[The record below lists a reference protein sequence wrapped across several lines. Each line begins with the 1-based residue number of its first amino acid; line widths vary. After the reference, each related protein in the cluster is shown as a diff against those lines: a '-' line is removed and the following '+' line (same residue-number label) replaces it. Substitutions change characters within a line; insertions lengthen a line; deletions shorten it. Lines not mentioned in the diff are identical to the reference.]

1 MRSSSKLRLP
11 IFNVVALPFALL
23 TALGCADERLDP
35 VPVVEPPAIL
45 DENGRVP
52 DLRCPGTPGCES
64 SAGELRAGVAVE
76 PITPV
81 IEPFEDLDGSGKWDE
96 GEPFEDLDGDGVWD
110 GVWIAGFSLGRA
122 ATGVHDDVW
131 ARAIVLEKGDV
142 RVGMVSLDLVGFFHD
157 DVVAVR
163 LAAKEAGLD
172 LDHVVVSSTHTH
184 EGPDTMGIWGRAIG
198 ESGYSPEYVQGV
210 VIAGAVKALIEADAS
225 LRPAKLRVAV
235 GEAPDLVNDTRLPE
249 VIDQAF
255 TLLQFQDP
263 ATSDPFATAA
273 FWGNHP
279 EALGS
284 DNTLIT
290 SDFPHYLRDEL
301 EVRYPGAPAVFFNGS
316 LGGLSTTIG
325 VLACPD
331 ASGEETCPQGTW
343 ERAERIGRGAA
354 AAAADALDA
363 NSATVLEGDAA
374 SLAVTRRSF
383 LLTTTNGSLAF
394 AFWIGLLPRNLFW
407 LDTGK
412 QLTQEDVD
420 VLAPT
425 TLLENTIGLQSEL
438 NLVELGSVAIVTV
451 PGELYPELWLQK
463 PDGGSF
469 IERPEGGDFPD
480 AELELQLQSLLP
492 PGVVPVII
500 NNGNDSLGYILPKT
514 QWDSVVPYA
523 YGETD
528 DPQYGEQNSLG
539 PDTAGR
545 LSEQFES
552 LVSGA
557 DKP

>member
-1 MRSSSKLRLP
+1 MVRSSSETGTRL
-11 IFNVVALPFALL
+11 FNVLALSLALAL
-23 TALGCADERLDP
+23 GLGCAEERTDP
-35 VPVVEPPAIL
+35 VPVVEPPPIL
-45 DENGRVP
+45 DEKGRVP
-52 DLRCPGTPGCES
+52 DLACPGAPGCES
-64 SAGELRAGVAVE
+64 SEGELRAGVAAE
-76 PITPV
+76 PITPTV
-81 IEPFEDLDGSGKWDE
+81 EPFEDLDGSGKWDE

-131 ARAIVLEKGDV
+131 ARALVLEKGDV
-142 RVGMVSLDLVGFFHD
+142 RIGMVSLDLVGFFHD

-184 EGPDTMGIWGRAIG
+184 EGPDTMGIWGPAIG
-198 ESGYSPEYVQGV
+198 ETGYSAEYVQGV
-210 VIAGAVKALIEADAS
+210 VIAGAVKALTEADAS

-249 VIDQAF
+249 VVDQAF
-255 TLLQFQDP
+255 TLVQFQDP
-263 ATSDPFATAA
+263 ATNDPFATAA

-284 DNTLIT
+284 DNTLVS

-331 ASGEETCPQGTW
+331 DSGEETCPQGTW

-354 AAAADALDA
+354 SAAADAR
-363 NSATVLEGDAA
+363 DAA

-412 QLTQEDVD
+412 QLTQEEVD

-425 TLLENTIGLQSEL
+425 SLLEDTIALQSEL
-438 NLVELGSVAIVTV
+438 NLVELGTVAIVTV

-463 PDGGSF
+463 PDGGTF
-469 IERPEGGDFPD
+469 IARPEGGDFPD

-492 PGVVPVII
+492 AGVVPVII

-514 QWDSVVPYA
+514 QWDAVVPFA

-528 DPQYGEQNSLG
+528 EPQYGEQNSLG

-545 LSEQFES
+545 LSTEFES
-552 LVSGA
+552 MVGSS
-557 DKP
+557 P